1 MIRECFVSLTKKNIQ
16 CRSVL
21 KNTYAFAYF
30 LPLRE
35 TPEKR
40 LFEYL
45 QANLEATTE
54 KLTELV
60 EQPLEKVQVELMVSY
75 TKATRRFLENLLHGL
90 QSGLTYNQPFV
101 ETPPKRG
108 KQRKALG
115 SEDDLQPHQLP
126 SLPEP

>member
-1 MIRECFVSLTKKNIQ
+1 M
-16 CRSVL
+16 L

-30 LPLRE
+30 LPLKE

-60 EQPLEKVQVELMVSY
+60 EQPLDRVNSDMMVSY
-75 TKATRRFLENLLHGL
+75 TKATRKFLENLLQGL
-90 QSGLTYNQPFV
+90 QTGLTYNQPFV
-101 ETPPKRG
+101 PSSPKKGGG
-108 KQRKALG
+108 KQRKRLG
-115 SEDDLQPHQLP
+115 APPDDSAPQQLP
-126 SLPEP
+126 SLPEPWG